1 MGNVIVRNG
10 MAYLLLLDALARQGL
25 GRERVFRDREDVFA
39 ETDEW
44 LMQRFRLPC
53 AVLLDICNLLQPNL
67 TKETRRSNPVLP
79 HVQVLTV
86 LGFLATGTFQRE
98 IGDRAGVSQSSV
110 SCALPSVIKGLIT
123 LSPRHIRFPY
133 TAVDQLQIKQDFYNM
148 AQLPNIIGA
157 IDCTHIRIKA
167 PSPDPFPFLNRK
179 QYHSINVQ
187 LISDSKYN
195 LLNVVARWPGG
206 AHDSFVFQNSTVGT
220 RLAQGAHGD
229 GWLIADRGYG
239 LVPWL
244 MTPLANPQSRQEHSY
259 NRRHTVT
266 LPVVERTIGVLK
278 ARWRCLDTSG
288 GKLLY
293 TPEKSCQ
300 IIMACCVLHNIAMK
314 EGVALPDPT
323 LAEDM
328 PDDVPEGLDRQDA
341 IRISYPPQCAANLLQ
356 TLKDVLLVFQD
367 RIRYHLCPWNSPGTW
382 GVRRAWLRSIRRAG
396 LQWRNG
402 ILR

>member
-10 MAYLLLLDALARQGL
+10 IAYLLLLDALARQGL
-25 GRERVFRDREDVFA
+25 GRERVFRDRADVFA

-44 LMQRFRLPC
+44 LMQRFRLPR

-67 TKETRRSNPVLP
+67 TKETRRSDPVP
-79 HVQVLTV
+79 SHVQVLTV

-110 SCALPSVIKGLIT
+110 SRALPSVIKGLIT
-123 LSPRHIRFPY
+123 LSPRYIRFPY
-133 TAVDQLQIKQDFYNM
+133 TAVDQLQIKQDFHNM
-148 AQLPNIIGA
+148 AHLPNIIGA

-187 LISDSKYN
+187 LISDSKYD

-206 AHDSFVFQNSTVGT
+206 AHDSFVFHNSTVGT
-220 RLAQGAHGD
+220 RLAQV
-229 GWLIADRGYG
+229 DRGYG

-266 LPVVERTIGVLK
+266 RAMVERTIGVLK

-323 LAEDM
+323 LSEDM
-328 PDDVPEGLDRQDA
+328 PDDIPEGLDRQDA
-341 IRISYPPQCAANLLQ
+341 IRIRQQLIAQL
-356 TLKDVLLVFQD
+356 
-367 RIRYHLCPWNSPGTW
+367 
-382 GVRRAWLRSIRRAG
+382 
-396 LQWRNG
+396 
-402 ILR
+402 